1 MRSIIIIVFLVFIC
15 ASGTY
20 AQDPDPSWGIKFT
33 GFVKTDILYDT
44 RQPTTTAGLREGH
57 FYLFPDNEVL
67 DVDGN
72 DINDNPSFHILNI
85 QTRLK
90 GDITGPD
97 AFGAKTSGLIE
108 AEFFGTGESDI
119 NGFRLRH
126 AWVKLDWSSTS
137 LLTGQYWHPMFPVE
151 SYPGTI
157 SFNTGAPFVPFSRN
171 PQVRL
176 TQKIRTASVSLTA
189 YAQRDFASAGPDGTS
204 NRYLRNSGMPG
215 FDLLL
220 RIPVGEIFTGFFGAD
235 YKKLRPELRT
245 STNRE
250 TDATIGG
257 FSFFANVKAKT
268 SALNASM
275 MVVYGQNSSDLM
287 MIGGYAVSEIVN
299 PVSQFKKYTTIN
311 TGNLWIDV
319 GTNGTRFTAGLFAG
333 LSKNLGAGKDIV
345 GTVYG
350 RGTNIDHI
358 FRISPRVTLTE
369 GKFSFAGEIESTTAA
384 YGTRQANGKVTNTDN
399 VSNLRILISTIY
411 KF

>member
-1 MRSIIIIVFLVFIC
+1 MKSLIIVLLVF
-15 ASGTY
+15 AALFRGYS
-20 AQDPDPSWGIKFT
+20 QEPDPAWGIKFT

-57 FYLFPDNEVL
+57 FYLFPDNAVL

-126 AWVKLDWSSTS
+126 AFVKLDWASTS
-137 LLTGQYWHPMFPVE
+137 LMTGQYWHPMFPVE

-157 SFNTGAPFVPFSRN
+157 SFNTGAPFTPFSRN
-171 PQVRL
+171 PQVRV
-176 TQKIRTASVSLTA
+176 TQKVSTASVSITA
-189 YAQRDFASAGPDGTS
+189 YSQRDFVSSGPEGS
-204 NRYLRNSGMPG
+204 SSRYIRNSGMPG
-215 FDLLL
+215 IDLLV
-220 RIPVGEIFTGFFGAD
+220 RIPVGKTFTGFFGAD

-245 STNRE
+245 GTNRE
-250 TDATIGG
+250 TDATIGS
-257 FSFFANVKAKT
+257 FSVYANVKAKT
-268 SALNASM
+268 PIFNISM
-275 MVVYGQNSSDLM
+275 MGVYGQNASDLM
-287 MIGGYAVSEIVN
+287 MIGGYAVSDIIN

-311 TGNLWIDV
+311 TCNFWVDL
-319 GTNGTRFTAGLFAG
+319 GTTGDRLAAGLFAG
-333 LSKNLGAGKDIV
+333 FSKNLGAGENIV
-345 GTVYG
+345 GAVYG
-350 RGTNIDHI
+350 RGTDIDHI
-358 FRISPRVTLTE
+358 LRISPRVTLTE
-369 GKFSFAGEIESTTAA
+369 GRFSFAGEIESTTAA
-384 YGTRQANGKVTNTDN
+384 YGEMQANGKVINTDN
-399 VSNLRILISTIY
+399 VSNLRILLSTIY